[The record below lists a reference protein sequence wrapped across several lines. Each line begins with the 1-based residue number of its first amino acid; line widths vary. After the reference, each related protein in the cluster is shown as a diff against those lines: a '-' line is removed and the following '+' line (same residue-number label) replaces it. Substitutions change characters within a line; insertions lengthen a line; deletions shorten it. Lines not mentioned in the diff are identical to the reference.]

1 MILLTKAHL
10 LFMADYAWLS
20 FQDAGIT
27 CGFFSQPGGIRA
39 RAFGAKFR
47 QIRQAHHIT
56 GDAHQIVAADI
67 GGKFPHPGF
76 ERAKTKLNQRL
87 RITLD
92 GFVQRQNVADP
103 GMIKGM
109 VRCDGLQ
116 MGDRVRFIAIRQTRA
131 RRSADIGTY
140 ARLGMEQRPLLPA
153 ILTGV
158 FSTKS
163 ASWALIR

>member
-67 GGKFPHPGF
+67 GSKFPHPGF

-103 GMIKGM
+103 
-109 VRCDGLQ
+109 
-116 MGDRVRFIAIRQTRA
+116 A
-131 RRSADIGTY
+131 
-140 ARLGMEQRPLLPA
+140 
-153 ILTGV
+153 
-158 FSTKS
+158 
-163 ASWALIR
+163 W

>member
-67 GGKFPHPGF
+67 GS
-76 ERAKTKLNQRL
+76 NS
-87 RITLD
+87 RIPALT
-92 GFVQRQNVADP
+92 
-103 GMIKGM
+103 
-109 VRCDGLQ
+109 
-116 MGDRVRFIAIRQTRA
+116 RQT
-131 RRSADIGTY
+131 S
-140 ARLGMEQRPLLPA
+140 
-153 ILTGV
+153 
-158 FSTKS
+158 
-163 ASWALIR
+163 